1 MTAKDIILLTFGI
14 GTNDDKIDDICENF
28 DLKIST
34 DDVEDII
41 DGGLDYFE
49 YFQNTLIGVLYDR
62 VIDRA
67 VDEYG
72 LSKTLFVKCCYGKAS
87 CLIYDNDV
95 VADWDD
101 IESHANHCPE
111 CGCVLK
117 ADEFYYDKD
126 NDHWMVACCPECD
139 ATNIPL
145 YGDHRDKDDHTIY
158 DTAYGEVLV
167 RTNGECYIG
176 DNYDQYVGTIDPESD
191 DVDEEI
197 EKLFENN

>member
-1 MTAKDIILLTFGI
+1 MTAKDIILLALGI
-14 GTNDDKIDDICENF
+14 GTNDDKIDDICEGF
-28 DLKIST
+28 DLEIST

-41 DGGLDYFE
+41 DSRLDYFNE
-49 YFQNTLIGVLYDR
+49 FQNLLIDHLYDK

-72 LSKTLFVKCCYGKAS
+72 LSGDRFVKTCNGRAS
-87 CLIYDNDV
+87 CLHYDNDV
-95 VADWDD
+95 VDDWDD
-101 IESHANHCPE
+101 IEKHASHCPK

-117 ADEFYYDKD
+117 TDEFYYDKD
-126 NDHWMVACCPECD
+126 NDQLVVKCCPECD

-145 YGDHRDKDDHTIY
+145 YGDYRDKDDHTIY

-176 DNYDQYVGTIDPESD
+176 DNYDQYVGTIDPD
-191 DVDEEI
+191 GDVDEEI
-197 EKLFENN
+197 DKLFNKE